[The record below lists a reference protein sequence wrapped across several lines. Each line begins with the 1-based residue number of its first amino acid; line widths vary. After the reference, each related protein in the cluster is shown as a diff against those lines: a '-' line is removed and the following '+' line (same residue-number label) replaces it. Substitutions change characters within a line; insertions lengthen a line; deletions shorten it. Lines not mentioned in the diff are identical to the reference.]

1 MHNQPSKLVII
12 ANPIAGRGR
21 AYKAIRKCIQHWN
34 NPGWTV
40 ELLPTQRCGHAAQL
54 AEDLLKAPPD
64 LVAVCGGDGTLN
76 EIASRIPNPPFPIAV
91 LPAGTANVVARELK
105 LPLDPVKALQ
115 IALKKRVKNIDIG
128 EINGGARRFIFVAG
142 IGFDAFA
149 VARVNLRLKAKI
161 GMPAYAAAIL
171 DCLANYSFP
180 EFDVTVDNKVYKATS
195 CLACN
200 FRSYG
205 GGLLFCPDADMSDGL
220 LDVLVI
226 EGNRRLALAWFLIS
240 AGFQKPM
247 TGRWIHRLKAS
258 SIKIE
263 GDSNALV
270 QSDGELIGS
279 LPLEITLKNRAFPLI
294 VK

>member
-1 MHNQPSKLVII
+1 MSRRLVII
-12 ANPIAGRGR
+12 ANPVAGRGR
-21 AYKAIRKCIQHWN
+21 AYKAIQKHIQHWN
-34 NPGWTV
+34 NPDWNV
-40 ELLPTQRCGHAAQL
+40 ELFPTQRSGHAAQL
-54 AEDLLKAPPD
+54 AEGLMKAPPD

-76 EIASRIPNPPFPIAV
+76 EVASIISSHPFPIAV
-91 LPAGTANVVARELK
+91 LPAGTANVVARELGI
-105 LPLDPVKALQ
+105 PLNPVKALQ

-161 GMPAYAAAIL
+161 GMSAYAAAII
-171 DCLANYSFP
+171 DCLAHYSFP
-180 EFDVTVDNKVYKATS
+180 EFNVAVENRIYKATS

-205 GGLLFCPDADMSDGL
+205 GGLLFCPEADMSDGL

-226 EGNRRLALAWFLIS
+226 EGKQRLALAWFLIS
-240 AGFQKPM
+240 AWFQKPM

-263 GDSNALV
+263 GDSSVLV

-279 LPLEITLKNRAFPLI
+279 LPLEITLKNKAFPLI